1 MSMNKKAGLFGLA
14 MHCAIVVTFVLMRTM
29 RGERFG
35 PEFLFVALP
44 LLLVSAYLV
53 YFFVVSRYL
62 RRREGMVKPLFIDA
76 LVGMLV
82 EYIIFTLA
90 GALFGIFDG
99 FRTGPP
105 MGAGM
110 ASGLLTSVFMN
121 ILWVYA
127 TFMVQILVLGNLCGL
142 VGWLVLKK
150 QRPTPNRD

>member
-1 MSMNKKAGLFGLA
+1 MSMNKKVGLFGLA
-14 MHCAIVVTFVLMRTM
+14 MHFAIVVVFVLLRTM
-29 RGERFG
+29 KGEHFG

-53 YFFVVSRYL
+53 YLLVVSRYL
-62 RRREGMVKPLFIDA
+62 LRRKGMVKPLFIDA

-99 FRTGPP
+99 LRTGPLQ
-105 MGAGM
+105 GAGM
-110 ASGLLTSVFMN
+110 LGGLLSSVFMN

-150 QRPTPNRD
+150 TKAA

>member
-14 MHCAIVVTFVLMRTM
+14 MHFAIVVTFLLMRTVK
-29 RGERFG
+29 GERFG

-44 LLLVSAYLV
+44 FLLVSAYLV
-53 YFFVVSRYL
+53 YFLVVSRYL

-99 FRTGPP
+99 IRTGAV
-105 MGAGM
+105 GESGLLG
-110 ASGLLTSVFMN
+110 GLLTSVFMN

-150 QRPTPNRD
+150 TKSAP

>member
-1 MSMNKKAGLFGLA
+1 MSMPMNKKAGLFGLA
-14 MHCAIVVTFVLMRTM
+14 MHFAIVVVFVAMRTA

-35 PEFLFVALP
+35 PEFLFAAFP
-44 LLLVSAYLV
+44 LLLVSSYLV
-53 YFFVVSRYL
+53 YSFVISRYL
-62 RRREGMVKPLFIDA
+62 KRREGMARPLFIDA

-99 FRTGPP
+99 LRTGPP
-105 MGAGM
+105 SGAGM
-110 ASGLLTSVFMN
+110 LSGLLTSVFMN

-142 VGWLVLKK
+142 VGWVVLKK
-150 QRPTPNRD
+150 MKPVK